1 MARFQ
6 EKTQRNLNI
15 YIDKKQGKPYRA
27 IAKEYGVSLG
37 RVQQIVDKGD
47 KRVKEDMIYG
57 QSILL
62 KLKKVAREEKYAR
75 NKK

>member
-47 KRVKEDMIYG
+47 KRVKEDMIFG

>member
-1 MARFQ
+1 
-6 EKTQRNLNI
+6 LNI

>member
-1 MARFQ
+1 
-6 EKTQRNLNI
+6 
-15 YIDKKQGKPYRA
+15 
-27 IAKEYGVSLG
+27 
-37 RVQQIVDKGD
+37 VQQIVDKGD
-47 KRVKEDMIYG
+47 KRVKEDMIFG

>member
-47 KRVKEDMIYG
+47 KRVKEDMIFG

-75 NKK
+75 KK